1 MGLGGIKRTAS
12 VAEKIAP
19 FMVVIGAIITSN
31 LAWGISD
38 TFNGMMMIP
47 NMIGVLTLSPLVL
60 KITKNYVDRRIKGRT
75 DIRPM
80 LSYHPDIEVEGIR
93 LIEETGEG

>member
-1 MGLGGIKRTAS
+1 
-12 VAEKIAP
+12 
-19 FMVVIGAIITSN
+19 
-31 LAWGISD
+31 
-38 TFNGMMMIP
+38 MMMIP

-80 LSYHPDIEVEGIR
+80 LSYHPDIEAEDIR
-93 LIEETGEG
+93 LIEETGEE

>member
-1 MGLGGIKRTAS
+1 MYKKA
-12 VAEKIAP
+12 
-19 FMVVIGAIITSN
+19 
-31 LAWGISD
+31 AWGISD

-47 NMIGVLTLSPLVL
+47 NMIGVLTLSLLVL

-80 LSYHPDIEVEGIR
+80 LSHHPDIEAEGIR
-93 LIEETGEG
+93 LIEETGEE